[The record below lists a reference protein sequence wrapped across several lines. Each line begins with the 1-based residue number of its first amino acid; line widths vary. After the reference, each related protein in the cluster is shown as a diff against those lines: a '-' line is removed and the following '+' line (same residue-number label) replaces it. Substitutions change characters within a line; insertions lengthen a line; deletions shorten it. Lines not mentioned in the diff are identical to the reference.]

1 MIDIQWNSLFSLFR
15 VNKGYINLG
24 EWVGGFR
31 GEHTLLA
38 SVKMLHL
45 YEEKFQILARHVLI
59 GREEVKLI
67 IWTPGYMTISRVVE
81 MGSYRLVVREHADT
95 GQGGNSPNS
104 YGSQDKI
111 LGDWIH
117 PELTLAPSSLLPW
130 SHGFLASQ
138 FMCVFVWEGTCAT
151 VSKVRGHFLGRS
163 SFSTITVLGIE
174 LISGFSGNL
183 SHWLNILKYGH
194 ILRYQGSIINLGRRE
209 TDISGHTMCSLAL
222 FFLFVSLS
230 LSPPHLT
237 SSW

>member
-1 MIDIQWNSLFSLFR
+1 MKILQVGWVHRNLVGFSEGENQPAFSDMLFSEHFSFIGG
-15 VNKGYINLG
+15 NKGYINLG

-138 FMCVFVWEGTCAT
+138 FMCVFV
-151 VSKVRGHFLGRS
+151 
-163 SFSTITVLGIE
+163 
-174 LISGFSGNL
+174 
-183 SHWLNILKYGH
+183 
-194 ILRYQGSIINLGRRE
+194 
-209 TDISGHTMCSLAL
+209 
-222 FFLFVSLS
+222 
-230 LSPPHLT
+230 
-237 SSW
+237 